1 MKKQYIPPMLQ
12 CYTLRCSLLLSA
24 SETDMLWSGGE
35 DDKSGN
41 NSTED
46 SF

>member
-1 MKKQYIPPMLQ
+1 MQ

-24 SETDMLWSGGE
+24 SETDMLWSGDR
-35 DDKSGN
+35 DDSSGN

>member
-1 MKKQYIPPMLQ
+1 MQ

-24 SETDMLWSGGE
+24 SETDMLWSGDR
-35 DDKSGN
+35 DDSYGN

>member
-1 MKKQYIPPMLQ
+1 MQ

-24 SETDMLWSGGE
+24 SETDMLWSGERDDTNGE
-35 DDKSGN
+35 
-41 NSTED
+41 NSTAD